1 MDNNYKQLMAA
12 IVVRAVKDYSKILRK
27 SRLSDLD
34 KRKKFELEQFFRS
47 EWGELLSELSGEFC
61 IEKIKENVAKEWL
74 NRGRKLNSEINSLIK
89 KQQRALEQACNT
101 TSPLQQDKV
110 QSSKGNTAESNMIRY
125 ADYNDKINKKV
136 DELREVKKEILSAI
150 SKLDNK
156 VYKTLLTER
165 YIKFSRWEQV
175 AKSINK
181 TCTNTKAR
189 LHRSALKAVSK
200 LYNN

>member
-12 IVVRAVKDYSKILRK
+12 IVARAVKDYSKILRK

-61 IEKIKENVAKEWL
+61 IEKIKENVTKEWL

-101 TSPLQQDKV
+101 TSPLRQNKV
-110 QSSKGNTAESNMIRY
+110 QSSKGNTAESNMIR
-125 ADYNDKINKKV
+125 
-136 DELREVKKEILSAI
+136 
-150 SKLDNK
+150 
-156 VYKTLLTER
+156 
-165 YIKFSRWEQV
+165 
-175 AKSINK
+175 
-181 TCTNTKAR
+181 
-189 LHRSALKAVSK
+189 
-200 LYNN
+200 

>member
-1 MDNNYKQLMAA
+1 MKDEILIGKVKQS
-12 IVVRAVKDYSKILRK
+12 IGQVKTDCFAYAKGECKALN
-27 SRLSDLD
+27 
-34 KRKKFELEQFFRS
+34 ELYCKTEKCNFFKTK
-47 EWGELLSELSGEFC
+47 EEFC

-89 KQQRALEQACNT
+89 KQQRAFEQACNT

-136 DELREVKKEILSAI
+136 NELHEVKKEILSAI

-200 LYNN
+200 LHNN

>member
-1 MDNNYKQLMAA
+1 MDNNYRQLMAA
-12 IVVRAVKDYSKILRK
+12 IVVQAVKDYSKILRK

-34 KRKKFELEQFFRS
+34 KRRKFELEQFFKS
-47 EWGELLSELSGEFC
+47 DWGESLSELNGEFC
-61 IEKIKENVAKEWL
+61 LTKTKENVAKEWL
-74 NRGRKLNSEINSLIK
+74 NRGRELNSEINSLIK

-125 ADYNDKINKKV
+125 ADYNDKIKKKV
-136 DELREVKKEILSAI
+136 DELHEVKKEILSAI

-181 TCTNTKAR
+181 TCNNTKAR
-189 LHRSALKAVSK
+189 LHGLALKAITQYIV
-200 LYNN
+200 